1 MNEKFIHKI
10 LKENFEMERRYSEST
25 GKSLSKFRTSTSQ
38 PNTLQ
43 NVSRKL
49 SSQLS
54 TKDLS
59 HKSILKFK
67 DKQRAKTAPHVSSLN
82 VVDSDSSSEE
92 DSNFVMI
99 TSLPFHKLMAQRQNR
114 QLRGDYS
121 SDSDDDCFS
130 DKDKNARLEEQMK
143 LHHLQQ
149 LMKEFVNHKPD
160 GVVIQEASTYF
171 PPKVKERA
179 PGLMNLDEF
188 KTTVSRVLKTNEYD
202 EYLEKLFL
210 KLDSTCDGFV
220 DWNEFC
226 TYLLLLYRENDYM
239 STKREIP
246 FLAEAKITHV
256 IHNRQEVTTKM
267 ITVDNPTRY
276 VSFSKEGVINI
287 WHPHMSYPEKHVVM
301 VDEGTEQSNQKRRY
315 KTWITDAVYM
325 PNCNKIAIA
334 TTSRDIRF
342 YDCSTNQYYLEF
354 HLHAMTDVASC
365 LDYWYDHKFPN
376 SPSLLLVGVDS
387 GAIHLLY
394 FQRPVT
400 RLFSSQNKSESGV
413 VRVPWNKVA
422 VNQDKEDKDKDDM
435 KKYVLY
441 DKMYHEKPRV
451 VPNAVR
457 QVRYI
462 PDKNSIISSTSSSN
476 RSLVIAN
483 VTSYQK
489 ESKEFTD
496 KVFKEYVFNIDK
508 GVECFD
514 FNKNLNLLVTG
525 SLDHLVRLWN
535 QYVPTKPMSVLE
547 GHAVG
552 VIGVK
557 IHEGLEQVFSYSKDA
572 VVKVWDIKEQ
582 SCLQTVGLK
591 FPNSIHGR
599 MPEHGEF
606 PIHLQCSPQDALLV
620 TCNDYIGMLKLGRSS
635 QPTTTHTVT
644 HDTQLCGAIYNPFFK
659 QVVTGCDSSNVAVWE
674 LESGN
679 KSIVFSNAHGNEE
692 ITCMVFDESWR
703 RLITGARNGTIK
715 VWNFQNGHNLH
726 KLEPEEEAEVTGILP
741 LVDMKMIVAVGWSR
755 KITVYDDSDPDNT
768 YIAPNSHWKGGQI
781 HKDDILTLDHCHPHF
796 MATAGYDGELCVWN
810 LETEKIYL
818 RLRQGQPS
826 DISKAIEFLTS
837 QTSNLSNQSTQNG
850 HLPKSRPN
858 SRPNSR
864 HRRGHRLPQGQS
876 APVDKV
882 LFLKTRVPFRQSDG
896 AQLVSSEAGNI
907 FWWSLYGTKQQIGY
921 FYAPDDK
928 DESVLSM
935 CTDPDN
941 DRLFTS
947 DTQGNIKIWDIKNYC
962 IKAEER
968 RIKSPPPLLG
978 QWKAHDSP
986 IVSIEYILHESGEY
1000 LVTASTDKT
1009 ARLWTIEGHYV
1020 GTFGQKKSWNLKN
1033 PMTWMHP
1040 RTPWTTNSSS
1050 NSDKSDNISDK
1061 SETESKKSLNDNES
1075 GINSDLKKS
1084 KTLSKDAEADV
1095 NVDVIMKDRETI
1107 LGARVTQHLQNVK
1120 EARKERRRKFGEEI
1134 DFKSTQRYG
1143 KICSPF
1149 QAVQTKDI
1157 NESCLPTNLPLS
1169 QQMLERGITAMTD
1182 DLLLQFDFSM
1192 GSMDTPSV
1200 DTEKK
1205 KLTKTNLPEKSQTS
1219 HGRRSVVRVTP
1230 PFKKNNTI
1238 L

>member
-1 MNEKFIHKI
+1 MATIALVPPTAEGKRKSVAF
-10 LKENFEMERRYSEST
+10 ENS
-25 GKSLSKFRTSTSQ
+25 G
-38 PNTLQ
+38 
-43 NVSRKL
+43 
-49 SSQLS
+49 
-54 TKDLS
+54 
-59 HKSILKFK
+59 
-67 DKQRAKTAPHVSSLN
+67 
-82 VVDSDSSSEE
+82 
-92 DSNFVMI
+92 
-99 TSLPFHKLMAQRQNR
+99 
-114 QLRGDYS
+114 
-121 SDSDDDCFS
+121 FS

-149 LMKEFVNHKPD
+149 LMKEFVNHKPE

-179 PGLMNLDEF
+179 PGMMNLEEF

-210 KLDSTCDGFV
+210 KLDSTCDGYV

-301 VDEGTEQSNQKRRY
+301 MDESTEQSNQKRRY

-400 RLFSSQNKSESGV
+400 RLFASQNKSESGV

-422 VNQDKEDKDKDDM
+422 INQDREDKDKDDM

-451 VPNAVR
+451 PPNAVR

-483 VTSYQK
+483 VTSYQN

-535 QYVPTKPMSVLE
+535 QYVPTKPMSILE

-557 IHEGLEQVFSYSKDA
+557 IHEALEQVFSYSKDA

-659 QVVTGCDSSNVAVWE
+659 QVVTGCDSSHVAVWE

-741 LVDMKMIVAVGWSR
+741 LVDMKMIIAVGWSR

-796 MATAGYDGELCVWN
+796 MASAGYDGELCVWN

-837 QTSNLSNQSTQNG
+837 QTSNLSSNQSTQNG
-850 HLPKSRPN
+850 HLPRSRPN

-882 LFLKTRVPFRQSDG
+882 LFLKTRVPLRQSDG
-896 AQLVSSEAGNI
+896 AQLISSEAGNI

-935 CTDPDN
+935 CTDQDN

-962 IKAEER
+962 TKAEER
-968 RIKSPPPLLG
+968 RIKSPPPLLE

-986 IVSIEYILHESGEY
+986 IVSIEYILHETGEY

-1061 SETESKKSLNDNES
+1061 SETESKKSINDNES
-1075 GINSDLKKS
+1075 FINTDLKKS

-1095 NVDVIMKDRETI
+1095 NVDVIMKDRESIVNGDITEDPTDSSILAPNLKIRAQTFALGERSKTI

-1120 EARKERRRKFGEEI
+1120 EARKERRKKFGEEI
-1134 DFKSTQRYG
+1134 DFKSTMRYG

-1182 DLLLQFDFSM
+1182 DLLLQFDFSL
-1192 GSMDTPSV
+1192 GSMDTPTV

>member
-1 MNEKFIHKI
+1 MATIQLVPPTADGERKAVS
-10 LKENFEMERRYSEST
+10 FE
-25 GKSLSKFRTSTSQ
+25 
-38 PNTLQ
+38 
-43 NVSRKL
+43 
-49 SSQLS
+49 SS
-54 TKDLS
+54 
-59 HKSILKFK
+59 
-67 DKQRAKTAPHVSSLN
+67 
-82 VVDSDSSSEE
+82 
-92 DSNFVMI
+92 
-99 TSLPFHKLMAQRQNR
+99 
-114 QLRGDYS
+114 G
-121 SDSDDDCFS
+121 FS

-149 LMKEFVNHKPD
+149 LMKAFVNHRPD
-160 GVVIQEASTYF
+160 GVIIQEASSYF
-171 PPKVKERA
+171 PSKVKERE
-179 PGLMNLDEF
+179 PGLMNLEEF
-188 KTTVSRVLKTNEYD
+188 KTTVSRVLKSDEYD

-210 KLDSTCDGFV
+210 KLDSSCDGYV

-276 VSFSKEGVINI
+276 VSMSKEGVINI
-287 WHPHMSYPEKHVVM
+287 WHPHMNFPEKHIVM
-301 VDEGTEQSNQKRRY
+301 MEENTEQVNTKRRY

-365 LDYWYDHKFPN
+365 LDYWYDVKYPN
-376 SPSLLLVGVDS
+376 SPSLLLMGVDS

-394 FQRPVT
+394 FQKPVT
-400 RLFSSQNKSESGV
+400 RLFATTFKNESGV

-422 VNQDKEDKDKDDM
+422 INQDKDNKDTEDM
-435 KKYVLY
+435 KTYILY
-441 DKMYHEKPRV
+441 EKMYHERPRV
-451 VPNAVR
+451 PPNSVR
-457 QVRYI
+457 QVKYI
-462 PDKNSIISSTSSSN
+462 PDKNSVISSTSSSN

-483 VTSYQK
+483 VTSNQ
-489 ESKEFTD
+489 SKDICD

-535 QYVPTKPMSVLE
+535 PYVPNKPMSILE

-557 IHEGLEQVFSYSKDA
+557 IHEGLVQVFSYSKDA

-582 SCLQTVGLK
+582 SCLQTVALK

-599 MPEHGEF
+599 MPEHGQF

-620 TCNDYIGMLKLGRSS
+620 TCNDYIGMLKLGRTSLPAS
-635 QPTTTHTVT
+635 THTVT
-644 HDTQLCGAIYNPFFK
+644 HETQLCGAIYNPFFK
-659 QVVTGCDSSNVAVWE
+659 QVVTGCDSSHVAVWE

-692 ITCMVFDESWR
+692 ITSMVFDESWR

-726 KLEPEEEAEVTGILP
+726 KLEPEEEAEVTGIVP
-741 LVDMKMIVAVGWSR
+741 LVDMKIIIAVGWSR

-768 YIAPNSHWKGGQI
+768 YIAPNSYWKGGQI
-781 HKDDILTLDHCHPHF
+781 HKDDILTLDHCHPHL

-818 RLRQGQPS
+818 RLRQGQVS
-826 DISKAIEFLTS
+826 DISKAIESLQTLPS
-837 QTSNLSNQSTQNG
+837 QCSTLSSNQSTQNG
-850 HLPKSRPN
+850 NAPRSRPN

-864 HRRGHRLPQGQS
+864 HRKSHKLPKGQT

-882 LFLKTRVPFRQSDG
+882 LFLKRRVPIRHSDG
-896 AQLVSSEAGNI
+896 AQLISSEAGCI
-907 FWWSLYGTKQQIGY
+907 IWWSLYGTKQQIGY
-921 FYAPDDK
+921 FYAPEDK

-935 CTDPDN
+935 CTDLD
-941 DRLFTS
+941 DLRLFTS
-947 DTQGNIKIWDIKNYC
+947 DTQGNVKIWDIHNYC
-962 IKAEER
+962 IKAEE
-968 RIKSPPPLLG
+968 KKVKTPPPLIE

-986 IVSIEYILHESGEY
+986 IVSVEYISHDTGEY
-1000 LVTASTDKT
+1000 VLTASTDRT
-1009 ARLWTIEGHYV
+1009 ARLWSTQGHWV

-1033 PMTWMHP
+1033 PKTWMHP
-1040 RTPWTTNSSS
+1040 RTPWTTHSSS
-1050 NSDKSDNISDK
+1050 NSVSDK
-1061 SETESKKSLNDNES
+1061 SETESKKSQPDNDSVLSSEF
-1075 GINSDLKKS
+1075 KMS
-1084 KTLSKDAEADV
+1084 KRLSKELDPVVELDSS
-1095 NVDVIMKDRETI
+1095 IKDREKVVNEDIKDKPSLEDTSIVAPNIKIRSQTFALGERSKTI

-1120 EARKERRRKFGEEI
+1120 EARKERRKKFGEDI
-1134 DFKSTQRYG
+1134 DFKSTMRYG

-1157 NESCLPTNLPLS
+1157 NDSTLPADLPLS
-1169 QQMLERGITAMTD
+1169 QQMIDRGITAMTE
-1182 DLLLQFDFSM
+1182 DLLVQYDFSY
-1192 GSMDTPSV
+1192 GNLDSRLSPPS
-1200 DTEKK
+1200 DLDKK
-1205 KLTKTNLPEKSQTS
+1205 KLNRTNLPEKSQTS
-1219 HGRRSVVRVTP
+1219 HGRRRSVIRITP